1 MTNKDKNRLKQTGQR
16 IKAVRKKLGLTM
28 AEFGEPIGAKP
39 SAISNWERGEYYPSH
54 KFLLALEEHYD
65 IPINFML
72 YGEEVVYIIKE
83 FRKVGDIVTDRIIL
97 KAYKT
102 WREAQ
107 RDADTMTFR
116 NPENTY
122 RVIKME
128 VVQ

>member
-1 MTNKDKNRLKQTGQR
+1 MTNKDKRRLKQTGER

-54 KFLLALEEHYD
+54 KFLLALEERYD

-83 FRKVGDIVTDRIIL
+83 CRKVGDIATDKIIL
-97 KAYKT
+97 RAYKS
-102 WREAQ
+102 RRAAQ
-107 RDADTMTFR
+107 EQASIMAYNNPR
-116 NPENTY
+116 NIY
-122 RVIKME
+122 QVLGME
-128 VVQ
+128 VV